1 MSRAADIAF
10 WHEVNRTIGLTG
22 VVERLAN
29 RVRSTDRLDL
39 AREMIA
45 NADELAVRAHSD
57 ELAPRPARQ
66 TDEVAVARLEG
77 HAPGWREAAATLR
90 TRRN

>member
-10 WHEVNRTIGLTG
+10 WHQVNRTIGLTG

-29 RVRSTDRLDL
+29 RVRSSTDRLDL
-39 AREMIA
+39 ARGMIA
-45 NADELAVRAHSD
+45 NADELA
-57 ELAPRPARQ
+57 PRLARQ

-77 HAPGWREAAATLR
+77 HAPGWREAAARLR

>member
-1 MSRAADIAF
+1 MSRADDIAF

-29 RVRSTDRLDL
+29 RVRSSTDRLDL
-39 AREMIA
+39 ARGMIA
-45 NADELAVRAHSD
+45 NADELA
-57 ELAPRPARQ
+57 PRLARQ